1 MLEYYKEISYYL
13 LRLTKD
19 KDLAKDLTQET
30 YAKALEI
37 DKKVGNTTI
46 QKAYLYKIAH
56 SLVIDKA
63 RKSKKLSY
71 TSFEEEQYSIPK
83 KEYPEEILSDEKRE
97 QKLKKCIS
105 TLSKRNK
112 QAFVL
117 HVYKGLT
124 RKEIS
129 EIMGISV
136 NAVEKNIT
144 RATLKIKEQM
154 KKEY

>member
-37 DKKVGNTTI
+37 DKKSENITI

-63 RKSKKLSY
+63 RKNKKISY

-83 KEYPEEILSDEKRE
+83 TECPDEILSDEKRE

-105 TLSKRNK
+105 ALSKRNK

-129 EIMGISV
+129 LIMGISV

-144 RATLKIKEQM
+144 RATMKIKEQM

>member
-19 KDLAKDLTQET
+19 KDLARDLTQET

-37 DKKVGNTTI
+37 DKKAEKTTI
-46 QKAYLYKIAH
+46 QKAYLYKIAY

-63 RKSKKLSY
+63 RKNKKISY

-83 KEYPEEILSDEKRE
+83 KECPEEILSDEKRE